1 MAITEANINIGT
13 LPNDGSG
20 DPLRVA
26 FDKINNNFAELMQLA
41 PNGPNGSLQFAANG
55 LYNGTANIQYD
66 VANNILNLGANVLPL
81 TDATISLGASNDR
94 FKNIYLANNG
104 LHTGNLTLVVNNNLV
119 TFAVPGTQADIG
131 VGNVYATGNLVLQG
145 DLVLG
150 NLSLNTITVTTPDN
164 TANQILYQAPV
175 GSFNSAEFMITS
187 REASTNNSQKATL
200 AVMTTNDGTGANYS
214 AYGTLFHGIPVTR
227 YNVDVAFGNIRIM
240 VNPLRNSVSTH
251 TVEYIIVD

>member
-41 PNGPNGSLQFAANG
+41 PHGPNGSLQFAANG

-81 TDATISLGASNDR
+81 TDATISLGASTDR
-94 FKNIYLANNG
+94 FKNLYLANNG
-104 LHTGNLTLVVNNNLV
+104 FHTGNLTLVENNNLV
-119 TFAVPGTQADIG
+119 TFAVPGKQADIG

-150 NLSLNTITVTTPDN
+150 NLALNTSVISTTDN
-164 TANQILYQAPV
+164 SANQILYQAPTT
-175 GSFNSAEFMITS
+175 GFNSAEFMITS
-187 REASTNNSQKATL
+187 RETGTNNNQKVTL
-200 AVMTTNDGTGANYS
+200 AVTLTNDKSGANYS

-240 VNPLRNSVSTH
+240 VNPLRNSTSTH
-251 TVEYIIVD
+251 TIEYVIVN